1 MLWLRTYRVW
11 TSLPIPHRAELF
23 PQATGCGT
31 RRRRA
36 RRLPPRLV
44 RDWLLRHVTHRVWQR
59 WCVIRLCW
67 LNCEGCA
74 PRLERRTV
82 F

>member
-1 MLWLRTYRVW
+1 M
-11 TSLPIPHRAELF
+11 
-23 PQATGCGT
+23 
-31 RRRRA
+31 
-36 RRLPPRLV
+36 